1 MKIKHAAGLAAAAV
15 VLCAPVLAQTQSQ
28 SQSQSGTNVTPG
40 ALVVAV
46 DVARTPPPQPARVI
60 PGSVVE
66 QAETQ
71 TWVDG
76 NQRTTV
82 TTYWANVPANVRRDP
97 AFQRWQALL

>member
-1 MKIKHAAGLAAAAV
+1 MKIKHAACLAAAAAA
-15 VLCAPVLAQTQSQ
+15 LSAPVLAQSRAQPSA
-28 SQSQSGTNVTPG
+28 GTNVTPG
-40 ALVVAV
+40 AMVVAV

-82 TTYWANVPANVRRDP
+82 TTYWANVPANVRRNP
-97 AFQRWQALL
+97 AFQRWQSLP